1 MKSHIE
7 RYFVEGLAH
16 ASYLV
21 INGPHA
27 VVVDPKRDID
37 DYIAFARSKD
47 SKIVAILNTHPHADF
62 ASGFQELASLTGAS
76 IHTSHFAPVTYDHT
90 PSRDGDIIKF
100 EDAQIRILETP
111 GHSPDSLSFLLEE
124 DENPV
129 ATFTG
134 DLLFVGDVGRPDLR
148 DADEDP
154 NLLAKKLYDS
164 LFNKVMNLPD
174 EVLVYPAHGAGSLC
188 GRAISSTPFSTV
200 GDERSNNWALQI
212 KDENI
217 FVQEMVSNLPDRPAY
232 FSYDVGVNIKGAS
245 PLSELP
251 PLKGLNP
258 DEVSSAAEHGAVLI
272 DTRTAGEF
280 GAGHLPGSLNIGIQS
295 HMFSTWVGFLVDGNA
310 SMVLVLSS
318 DEDKS
323 RVQLELARIGFD
335 NIVGVIIADELPDAI
350 DQMTQVSA
358 CDLREW
364 MRTGQVA
371 QMVDVRTCGE
381 RKAIQIEESKHIPLP
396 TLANKQSELD
406 PRKTTVVVCGSGY
419 RSTIAA
425 SQLAASG
432 FSKVY
437 NLMGGMLA
445 WEGRD
450 CGCFE
455 PADMVYGGGGI

>member
-1 MKSHIE
+1 
-7 RYFVEGLAH
+7 
-16 ASYLV
+16 
-21 INGPHA
+21 
-27 VVVDPKRDID
+27 VDPKRDID

-47 SKIVAILNTHPHADF
+47 SEIVAILNTHPHADF
-62 ASGFQELASLTGAS
+62 ASGFQELAGLTGAS
-76 IHTSHFAPVTYDHT
+76 IHTSHLAPVTYGHT
-90 PSRDGDIIKF
+90 ASRDGDVIKF
-100 EDAQIRILETP
+100 GDVQIRILETP

-124 DENPV
+124 DEKPV
-129 ATFTG
+129 AIFTG

-148 DADEDP
+148 DEDEDP
-154 NLLAKKLYDS
+154 DLLAKKLHDS

-188 GRAISSTPFSTV
+188 GRSISSTPFSTI

-232 FSYDVGVNIKGAS
+232 FSHDVGVNIKGAS
-245 PLSELP
+245 PLSELLT
-251 PLKGLNP
+251 LKGLNP
-258 DEVSSAAEHGAVLI
+258 DEVSSAAEQGAVLI
-272 DTRTAGEF
+272 DTRAAGEF

-310 SMVLVLSS
+310 SIVLVLSS

-323 RVQLELARIGFD
+323 KVQLELARIGFD
-335 NIVGVIIADELPDAI
+335 NIVGVIVADELPDALG
-350 DQMTQVSA
+350 QMTQVSA

-364 MRTGQVA
+364 ISTGQVT

-381 RKAIQIEESKHIPLP
+381 RKAAQIEESKHIPLP
-396 TLANKQSELD
+396 ALAIKQSELD
-406 PRKTTVVVCGSGY
+406 PGKPTVVLCGSGY

-425 SQLAASG
+425 SQLAAGG
-432 FSKVY
+432 FAKVY
-437 NLMGGMLA
+437 NLMGGMVA
-445 WEGRD
+445 WEGRN